1 MSATDPRSTGAAG
14 RAKRPTPG
22 RHAIETRGVT
32 LAYGA
37 TMALD
42 DVSLRVPVGA
52 MAALVGPNGAGKST
66 LLKVVL
72 GLLPAASGEVLLLGE
87 RITDARSRV
96 GYVPQRST
104 VNWDF
109 PADALDVVT
118 MGLYRRL
125 GLFRRPGARQ
135 YAAARDALDQV
146 GMADLARR
154 PIGNLSGGQQQ
165 RVFLARALVQ
175 DPDLYLLD
183 EPLAGVDAASEAAIV
198 AVLTRL
204 NEGGKTVVAV
214 HHDLNTLSRYFT
226 WLALLNVR
234 LMGQGPL
241 QEVAA
246 SDAFERAYGAAPPRG
261 RPFWASVADD
271 QEHRR
276 EGRPDRAELPA

>member
-1 MSATDPRSTGAAG
+1 MSATDPRSRGAAG

-135 YAAARDALDQV
+135 YAAARDALDHV

-261 RPFWASVADD
+261 RPFWTSVADD